1 MKLSFIVG
9 DMRMKMLKT
18 LGILAVLII
27 MAAAPACADTGKPS
41 IAVSDVKVSPA
52 ALMPG
57 DTGTV
62 TITLSNPMKSLTGES
77 KTQTDTYSYGAGVSG
92 GMATPSHQST
102 TSITSTST
110 PDGSLMLKEVMLIAD
125 APIHITSRQQYLD
138 LGRLGMGDTFQP
150 LKFTIKVDDNAADGI
165 YQLTLKIRTNDDEV
179 YQNCPVY
186 VTVDSR
192 PLKVVLNDAPQAF
205 STSRKTVVLDI
216 VNLRPNAVDGVS
228 VVPEGKD
235 FVFKPIQEY
244 SVGSIGAGEM
254 YTVQFDVTAKNSSYS
269 GNPSFKVVYKNGDN
283 WHETVPLVVFTD
295 HSTAVAAPAG
305 AGNDML
311 LYVLGIIV
319 VAAAILCGIY
329 LYMKGRRK

>member
-1 MKLSFIVG
+1 MILSFIAG
-9 DMRMKMLKT
+9 DVYMKLLKV
-18 LGILAVLII
+18 LGILAVL
-27 MAAAPACADTGKPS
+27 MLVAAVPAYADTGKPS
-41 IAVSDVKVSPA
+41 IAVSDVSVSPT

-57 DTGTV
+57 DTGT
-62 TITLSNPMKSLTGES
+62 ITVRLSNPTTSLAEES
-77 KTQTDTYSYGAGVSG
+77 KTQTDTYNYGAGESS

-102 TSITSTST
+102 TSVTSKSA
-110 PDGSLMLKEVMLIAD
+110 PDGALMLKEVMLIAD
-125 APIHITSRQQYLD
+125 APIHVTSKQQYLD

-165 YQLTLKIRTNDDEV
+165 YQLTLKIRTNDDGV

-186 VTVDSR
+186 VTVNSK

-205 STSRKTVVLDI
+205 STARKTVVLDI

-228 VVPEGKD
+228 VVPGGED

-244 SVGSIGAGEM
+244 VVGSIGAGEL

-283 WHETVPLVVFTD
+283 WHETEPLVVYTD
-295 HSTAVAAPAG
+295 HRSAVAAPAS

-311 LYVLGIIV
+311 LYVLGIIAV
-319 VAAAILCGIY
+319 VAVIFGGIY
-329 LYMKGRRK
+329 VYMKGRRK